1 MENYY
6 EILGVSQSATDDQI
20 KKAYLKQIKIYHPD
34 VYQGEKVFA
43 EERTRQITEA
53 YTVLKGYLT
62 RKGYDEKLKQQTK
75 ENNPNKST
83 STSNEQ
89 SDTNTEK
96 SETKENDEKSHEKEY
111 NPNFGD
117 NAYENVKKEK
127 KQKTKKSDKKSK
139 DYKDNQDNKEEKQ
152 ENAQEVQDELKNK
165 NLEASREPLS
175 KSELKDK
182 KILNIIIITLMV
194 LLILSI
200 IMTFITIH

>member
-34 VYQGEKVFA
+34 VYKGEKVFA

-62 RKGYDEKLKQQTK
+62 RKGYDEKLKQQ
-75 ENNPNKST
+75 
-83 STSNEQ
+83 
-89 SDTNTEK
+89 
-96 SETKENDEKSHEKEY
+96 TKENDEKSHEKEY

-200 IMTFITIH
+200 IMTFIIIH